1 MTPDEAVPPAP
12 AKPGPDG
19 ADMFK
24 AGVLHAAFLQNPA
37 AQRVMA
43 ALSGT
48 GVPAGPARDL
58 PPDALAARFVGGCVR
73 NALLGLP
80 VDDIDIA
87 TPLVPA
93 EIAAAAKAAGI
104 GIHETGID
112 HGTLTLSCDGYAFEV
127 TTLRAD
133 IVTDGRHAIV
143 AFTQDWATDASR
155 RDFTINALYA
165 DAEGRLHDP
174 TGEGLRDL
182 AARRVRFIGEPAQ
195 RLREDHLRALRF
207 FRFHAHFGAGPID
220 PAGLAA
226 CAALGSDI
234 ANVSRE
240 RIWRE
245 FRKLLAAADPRSAI
259 LAMADIGSLAH
270 LAPECSDLA
279 RFQALVANE
288 LATFSP
294 PDPLLRVAALLA
306 DAAAAERLSQAMRM
320 SRAEQMRLLAAL
332 APDPVIVSWASAREM
347 RRWLYR
353 FGRAAVLDRIRLAW
367 AQQATKGTRS
377 GAEMQWRTLIPM
389 AETWT
394 PPAFPVSGDSFI
406 AAGIPQ
412 GPLIGK
418 ARAELESWWID
429 LDFPD
434 DPLAMEERL
443 KAIAQGFGGFGT
455 P

>member
-1 MTPDEAVPPAP
+1 MIPDPLLSTTSAPILQAEAKLARAEFLREPA
-12 AKPGPDG
+12 
-19 ADMFK
+19 
-24 AGVLHAAFLQNPA
+24 VL
-37 AQRVMA
+37 RVMA
-43 ALSGT
+43 ALSDESE
-48 GVPAGPARDL
+48 PSPSAR
-58 PPDALAARFVGGCVR
+58 AARFVGGCVR

-93 EIAAAAKAAGI
+93 EIAAAARKAGI
-104 GIHETGID
+104 SVHETGID
-112 HGTLTLSCDGYAFEV
+112 HGTLTLSCEGRAFEV

-133 IVTDGRHAIV
+133 IATDGRHAIV
-143 AFTQDWATDASR
+143 AFTQDWAVDAGR

-165 DAEGRLHDP
+165 DSQGNLFDP

-182 AARRVRFIGEPAQ
+182 AARRIRFIGDPDR
-195 RLREDHLRALRF
+195 RLAEDRLRALRF
-207 FRFHAHFGAGPID
+207 FRFHAHFGAGPMD
-220 PAGLAA
+220 SAGLAA
-226 CAALGSDI
+226 CAALGPDI
-234 ANVSRE
+234 AAVSRE

-245 FRKLLAAADPRSAI
+245 FRKLLTANDPRLAI
-259 LAMADIGSLAH
+259 RAMAEIGGLAH
-270 LAPECSDLA
+270 LAPECSDLP
-279 RFQALVANE
+279 RFDALVANE

-294 PDPLLRVAALLA
+294 PDPLLRVAAFLPDSPA
-306 DAAAAERLSQAMRM
+306 GERFSREMRL
-320 SRAEQMRLLAAL
+320 SRAEQSRLLAAL
-332 APDPVIVSWASAREM
+332 AAEPAILSWASAREV

-367 AQQATKGTRS
+367 AAQTAAGIIS

-394 PPAFPVSGDSFI
+394 APAFPMSGDSFI
-406 AAGIPQ
+406 AAGIPE

-418 ARAELESWWID
+418 ARAALESWWID

-443 KAIAQGFGGFGT
+443 KAIAQGLGGMA
-455 P
+455 